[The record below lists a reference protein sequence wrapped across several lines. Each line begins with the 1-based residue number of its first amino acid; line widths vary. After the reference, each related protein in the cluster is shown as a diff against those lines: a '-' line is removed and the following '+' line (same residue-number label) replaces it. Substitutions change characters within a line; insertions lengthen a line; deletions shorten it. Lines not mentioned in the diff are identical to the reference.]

1 MEHPLAA
8 RFLVEANLTTGGHQ
22 FDSPILSSP
31 RVTVPA
37 EDCDCARHHQVAE
50 AH

>member
-8 RFLVEANLTTGGHQ
+8 GFLAEADLTTGAHQ
-22 FDSPILSSP
+22 FDSPILRSP
-31 RVTVPA
+31 RVTVLA
-37 EDCDCARHHQVAE
+37 EDCDCARHHHVAE

>member
-8 RFLVEANLTTGGHQ
+8 RFLAEANLTTGGHQ

-31 RVTVPA
+31 RVPVLA
-37 EDCDCARHHQVAE
+37 EDCDCAHYHHAAE
-50 AH
+50 AR